1 MPHKKRA
8 DADDPA
14 SLTLKQRKWLEVYL
28 DTGSATEAA
37 MQAYN
42 CKDRA
47 SAGVV
52 GCNTLKSIKGATR
65 ALMEKCGITDKVL
78 YEKLAEGLDANRT
91 VFAQFEG
98 AFTDE
103 RDCVDFPTRQ
113 RYLDTAAK
121 LTGMYAPEQHEISGP
136 GQGPIYQTIYEV
148 ADGNGDSGQADG
160 DGASEGP
167 AEADA
172 IPPGD

>member
-121 LTGMYAPEQHEISGP
+121 LTGMYAPEKVEVTGEGGGPLAVLLKATDEELDEILD
-136 GQGPIYQTIYEV
+136 
-148 ADGNGDSGQADG
+148 ADSDKA
-160 DGASEGP
+160 
-167 AEADA
+167 
-172 IPPGD
+172 